1 MKCIN
6 KILLAAVA
14 VSFALANSARAD
26 DQAFLS
32 PRARQNQTRVSS
44 GANNTDP
51 DLVKQTAALS
61 GTPRMKIQHRATMVA
76 GNTSSD
82 PDLVKATA
90 ALSGTPR
97 MKTQQPVMQQF
108 EIAPLKNK

>member
-1 MKCIN
+1 MN

-14 VSFALANSARAD
+14 VSFALANSAKAD

-44 GANNTDP
+44 GTNNTDP

-61 GTPRMKIQHRATMVA
+61 GTPKMKSQQPQIAS
-76 GNTSSD
+76 GGTSSD

-90 ALSGTPR
+90 ALSGTPK
-97 MKTQQPVMQQF
+97 MKSQQPVMQQF
-108 EIAPLKNK
+108 EIAPLK